1 MWVHPAACGCTAAD
15 AGGCCLAAGAA
26 VLQPC
31 LLQSA
36 RALHINHKPQACYC
50 CFYPPPADII
60 GSVTLLVV
68 KGDERVG
75 SYRQQMQHL
84 QAYAQMNALP
94 QVRGAG
100 CSAGGKG

>member
-1 MWVHPAACGCTAAD
+1 MQQ
-15 AGGCCLAAGAA
+15 GAA
-26 VLQPC
+26 LPPEACVYATAGQCTCVLRT
-31 LLQSA
+31 SA
-36 RALHINHKPQACYC
+36 CHESQRGII
-50 CFYPPPADII
+50 CFRPSHADII

-75 SYRQQMQHL
+75 AYRQQMQHL